1 MIFAFEGIQKLSSRL
16 HRKSGVGLRPATG
29 YGHRRIMSI
38 EHLDIQKPSAREE
51 LARLIEHTLLAGDA
65 THADI
70 ERLCGGARSHN
81 FSSVCVPGSRVVQAV
96 HLLEDTD
103 IKVACAVGY
112 PLGAADADVKR
123 YETEVAIDSGA
134 HFIEVT
140 VNFGRLKDRDDA
152 YVLREFRDIMEAA
165 DERPVSVALDITIL
179 GFDEIERAANMAI
192 EADAKGISL
201 SGGSDFSATV
211 EAVRR
216 IRKFAKESFG
226 LKVNREALSMSEVV
240 TLIEA
245 GATRFGLAK
254 GTKLI
259 EELR

>member
-1 MIFAFEGIQKLSSRL
+1 MSR
-16 HRKSGVGLRPATG
+16 P
-29 YGHRRIMSI
+29 I
-38 EHLDIQKPSAREE
+38 ARQE
-51 LARLIEHTLLAGDA
+51 LARLIEHTLLAANA
-65 THADI
+65 TRAGVDQ
-70 ERLCGGARSHN
+70 LCGEARAHG
-81 FSSVCVPGSRVVQAV
+81 FASVCVNGSRVVQAV

-103 IKVACAVGY
+103 IKVACAVGH

-140 VNFGRLKDRDDA
+140 ANLGRVKDGDDA
-152 YVLREFRDIMEAA
+152 YVLRELRDVVEAA

-179 GFDEIERAANMAI
+179 GPEEIERAVNMAI

-201 SGGSDFSATV
+201 SGGSDLSSTV
-211 EAVRR
+211 EVVRR
-216 IRKFAKESFG
+216 IRQFAKENFG
-226 LKVNREALSMSEVV
+226 LKVTREVLNMSEVV

-245 GATRFGLAK
+245 GATRFGLTQ
-254 GTKLI
+254 GVKLI